1 MPLEAQCLAVAS
13 ATEVGTPMTLL
24 LALSFALV
32 LSIWLGAKHVELKHE
47 VALLKREANAFQTEQ
62 ELGRVKAA
70 LQRAKATIERFR
82 WLEAEGTRER
92 ASVNVGPELR
102 TMAVQ
107 SQCTYTSVRKCRHPR
122 FLCLEDALAGA
133 RVG

>member
-13 ATEVGTPMTLL
+13 AIEVGRPMTLL

-32 LSIWLGAKHVELKHE
+32 LSVWLGAKHVELKHE

-62 ELGRVKAA
+62 ELGRVKAE
-70 LQRAKATIERFR
+70 LQRAKGTPERFR
-82 WLEAEGTRER
+82 WFEAEGTRER
-92 ASVNVGPELR
+92 ASANVVPELR

-133 RVG
+133 RAG

>member
-24 LALSFALV
+24 LALSFAMA
-32 LSIWLGAKHVELKHE
+32 LSIALGIKHVELKHE
-47 VALLKREANAFQTEQ
+47 IALLKGEANAFQTEQ
-62 ELGRVKAA
+62 ELGRVKAE
-70 LQRAKATIERFR
+70 LQRVKATLERFR

-92 ASVNVGPELR
+92 ASANVVPELR

-133 RVG
+133 WVG